1 MQLAVGLAGGMGEV
15 GGINGIMMSASKFGQ
30 ASPTAKPTI
39 DSLPDKVGNFGVSIH
54 AAHTAKKGHFYTDL
68 SLIVAS
74 FDSHYISKLI
84 HFGIVRGI
92 YRTVAR

>member
-54 AAHTAKKGHFYTDL
+54 AAHACMLPVEVNERCMRQHDIGH
-68 SLIVAS
+68 
-74 FDSHYISKLI
+74 SHTRYYS
-84 HFGIVRGI
+84 R
-92 YRTVAR
+92 Y